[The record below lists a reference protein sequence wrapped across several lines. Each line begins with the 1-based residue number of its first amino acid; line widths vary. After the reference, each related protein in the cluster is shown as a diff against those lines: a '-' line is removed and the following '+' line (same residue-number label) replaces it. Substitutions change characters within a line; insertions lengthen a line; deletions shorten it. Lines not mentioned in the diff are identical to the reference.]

1 MDKILDE
8 NELRSLSSETKSD
21 LLDILYR
28 IEDEL
33 QYKNKK
39 ITNTI
44 DFLQCLINGR

>member
-1 MDKILDE
+1 MKNKIISTKDLQQ
-8 NELRSLSSETKSD
+8 LSSTTKTD
-21 LLDILYR
+21 LYYILLT

-44 DFLQCLINGR
+44 DFLQNN

>member
-1 MDKILDE
+1 MDLKIISTKDLQQ
-8 NELRSLSSETKSD
+8 LSNKTKTD
-21 LLDILYR
+21 LYYILLT

-44 DFLQCLINGR
+44 DFLQNN